1 MNEVFRL
8 FGTLGLRGVDEVQN
22 QLQGVTGQAEQSS
35 SRMGAAFK
43 KIGAAVAAAFAIDKI
58 KDFGVAIV
66 QASAEV
72 AAEEAAFTQI
82 MGTYTDEAAA
92 KVAKIAEA
100 TGMVSSRLTPYMTS
114 MTAKFKG
121 LGYDIDEAT
130 DFATRGLNL
139 AADASAFWDKS
150 LDDSMGHLNSFI
162 NGSYEGGEAIGLF
175 ANDTQ
180 MAAYAVKTGVVSAT
194 KEWANLDEATK
205 QATRLE
211 YAENMFKQ
219 SGAVG
224 QAAKESGEYANVQAN
239 LNEKWRQFKAQI
251 GKPLLQNIVIP
262 AMQWLGDFITDKLM
276 PGFENLKTK
285 IQELNNLYKEH
296 KTLIDIIVGVLAV
309 LTAAFVGLKAG
320 LIIQKIV
327 QGFQAAQIA
336 ISLFTL
342 QNGAAALSQAA
353 LNGTLTFGETIVA
366 LLTKKIT
373 LAQLAT
379 GLWAKTQAAFN
390 AVMAANPIT
399 LVIVAIAALIAIIV
413 LCVKHWDK
421 IKEAGTKAWEG
432 IKNAW
437 SSVSTWFKE
446 KVIDPVVN
454 FFKNNWKTI
463 LLFMVSPIAGAF
475 KLIYDKC
482 EGFRN
487 FVNGIVTSVG
497 NFFKNLWSG
506 IKSGAQSLWSAITN
520 TFNKVKN
527 AMLAPV
533 EKARDAIKNVI
544 EKIKGFFSFKWSLPK
559 LKVPK
564 FSISPSGWKV
574 GDLLKG
580 KIPKLGVTWNAEGAI
595 FNRPAIFDTAYGLQ
609 GVGEAGAEAVAPIDK
624 LQDYVRNAVREEN
637 SGLESQ
643 ISKLYAMLANYFP
656 QIISGMD
663 RDVILD
669 TGVLVGQLAPEMDT
683 KLGTIYS
690 RKERG
695 K

>member
-8 FGTLGLRGVDEVQN
+8 FGTLGLRGVDEAERDLQN
-22 QLQGVTGQAEQSS
+22 VTSQAEQSS
-35 SRMGAAFK
+35 NKMGAAFK
-43 KIGAAVAAAFAIDKI
+43 KIGAAVAAAFTIDKI

-66 QASAEV
+66 HASAEV
-72 AAEEAAFTQI
+72 EAEEAAFTQI
-82 MGTYTDEAAA
+82 MGAYTDKAAA

-100 TGMVSSRLTPYMTS
+100 TGMVNSRLTPYMTS

-121 LGYDIDEAT
+121 LGYGIDEAT

-224 QAAKESGEYANVQAN
+224 QAAKESDQYANVQAN
-239 LNEKWRQFKAQI
+239 LNEKWRQFKAQV
-251 GKPLLQNIVIP
+251 GEPVLQNIVIP
-262 AMQWLGDFITDKLM
+262 AMKRLGDFITDNLV

-285 IQELNNLYKEH
+285 IQELNNWYKEH
-296 KTLIDIIVGVLAV
+296 KALIDIIVDALIVLA
-309 LTAAFVGLKAG
+309 AAFVGLKAG

-327 QGFQAAQIA
+327 QGFQAAQVAIA
-336 ISLFTL
+336 LFTA

-353 LNGTLTFGETIVA
+353 LNGTLTIGETIVA
-366 LLTKKIT
+366 LLTGKMT

-379 GLWAKTQAAFN
+379 GLWTKAQAALN
-390 AVMAANPIT
+390 AVMAANPIA

-413 LCVKHWDK
+413 LCVKHWEK

-454 FFKNNWKTI
+454 FFKNNWQTI
-463 LLFMVSPIAGAF
+463 LLFMVNPIAGAF
-475 KLIYDKC
+475 KLIYEKC

-487 FVNGIVTSVG
+487 FINGIVTSVG
-497 NFFKNLWSG
+497 NFFKNLWNG
-506 IKSGAQSLWSAITN
+506 IKSGAQSVWNAITN

-544 EKIKGFFSFKWSLPK
+544 EKIKSLFSFKWSLPK

-564 FSISPSGWKV
+564 FSINPSGWKV

-643 ISKLYAMLANYFP
+643 ISRLYAMLANYFP

-669 TGVLVGQLAPEMDT
+669 TGVLVGQLAPAMDT
-683 KLGTIYS
+683 KLGTIYA